1 MVQKNDERIIEL
13 KTQIEKKKQEM
24 AKNKSRFV
32 PETNCLLVLDK
43 VTYNLHVEN
52 LPLLLIKMNMIAMSA
67 KDLDMDITEVII
79 SGYSLD
85 QWITDIKNN
94 MEVQTWK
101 KEKRK
106 LDVLEK
112 QLITLLSDDKKTELE
127 IDNIAALLG
136 GDNA

>member
-1 MVQKNDERIIEL
+1 MAQKNDERIIEL
-13 KTQIEKKKQEM
+13 KSQIEKKKQEM
-24 AKNKSRFV
+24 AKNKSVFV

-52 LPLLLIKMNMIAMSA
+52 LPLLLIKLNMMVMSA
-67 KDLDMDITEVII
+67 KDLGMKLSEIEI
-79 SGYSLD
+79 SGYSLE

-101 KEKRK
+101 QEKRK
-106 LDVLEK
+106 LDKLEK
-112 QLITLLSDDKKTELE
+112 QLTTLLSDDKKTELE

>member
-1 MVQKNDERIIEL
+1 MAQQNDERIIEL
-13 KTQIEKKKQEM
+13 KAQIKKKKEEM
-24 AKNKSRFV
+24 AKNKSRFI

-52 LPLLLIKMNMIAMSA
+52 LPLLLLKLNMMAMSA
-67 KDLDMDITEVII
+67 KNLGMDISEIEI
-79 SGYSLD
+79 SGYSLA

-94 MEVQTWK
+94 MEVQVWK
-101 KEKRK
+101 QEKRK

-112 QLITLLSDDKKTELE
+112 QLTTLLSDDKKTELE

-136 GDNA
+136 DTNA